1 MVDRSFFLDRTLTV
15 AEASS
20 RVMQALE
27 HAGVENAGVEARQL
41 LVEAAGLQREDIILR
56 PQMILGKLQQQ
67 SVLEWLER
75 RAGGEPLSRI
85 RGWQEFYGRRFALS
99 AATLEPRADSETLI
113 DAAFE
118 LTNMHRGHHA
128 PLRILDVG
136 TGTGCL
142 ALTLLA
148 EWPNA
153 TATAVD
159 ICANT
164 LHAARDNAVALGLD
178 NRMTWLQSN
187 YLENVEETFDLV
199 ISNPPYIKRD
209 EIQALQVEV
218 LQHDPYVALDG
229 GKDGL
234 AAYRIIATS
243 LLNVIPKGFVI
254 LEIACND
261 ATRVIDAMQTCIN
274 DSRVKVAGVWQDLS
288 GCERSIALRNCLEGY
303 RTLTA

>member
-15 AEASS
+15 AEASG

-27 HAGVENAGVEARQL
+27 RAGVANAGVEARQL

-56 PQMILGKLQQQ
+56 PQMILGKLQQL

-85 RGWQEFYGRRFALS
+85 RGWQEFYGRRFDLS

-118 LTNMHRGHHA
+118 LTNMNQGHHG
-128 PLRILDVG
+128 PVRILDVG

-159 ICANT
+159 ICASA

-178 NRMTWLQSN
+178 KRVTWLQSN
-187 YLENVEETFDLV
+187 YLENVEGTFDLV

-209 EIQALQVEV
+209 EIQTLQVEV
-218 LQHDPYVALDG
+218 LQHDPYIALDG

-234 AAYRIIATS
+234 AAYRVLAAN
-243 LLNVIPKGFVI
+243 LLNVVPKGYII

-261 ATRVIDAMQTCIN
+261 ATRVIDAMQSCIN
-274 DSRVKVAGVWQDLS
+274 DTRVKVAGVWQDLS
-288 GCERSIALRNCLEGY
+288 GCERSIAFQ
-303 RTLTA
+303 TIS